1 MHGIYNF
8 GNPLKCGKSSSLHI
22 DERALSSNGF
32 LFLLEARLECFD
44 GPKIFTIEQS
54 HAGYNRRLTPYRFS
68 TFVSKVGFPG
78 IKTYYKDCN
87 RPFLKHPR
95 QLHNRS
101 AAPWWPENTKI

>member
-1 MHGIYNF
+1 MMAQVQQSVFIVPGIYNF

-54 HAGYNRRLTPYRFS
+54 HLHAFHITQFFS
-68 TFVSKVGFPG
+68 RNQNSRSVNTFVCFCV
-78 IKTYYKDCN
+78 C
-87 RPFLKHPR
+87 
-95 QLHNRS
+95 
-101 AAPWWPENTKI
+101 